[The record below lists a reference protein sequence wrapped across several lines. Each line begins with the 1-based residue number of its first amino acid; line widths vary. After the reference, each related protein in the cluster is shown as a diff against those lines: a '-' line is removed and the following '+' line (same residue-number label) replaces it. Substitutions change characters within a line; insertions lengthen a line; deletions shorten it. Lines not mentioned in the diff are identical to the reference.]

1 MCQGGKFIFKYN
13 WRTHQKDPKQ
23 DSVRMG
29 LNEENYPIKVYQRA
43 DFFYFNE
50 QIFKRHYAP
59 AEKSPQQDIHKREE
73 FCVLAQPRVEGTRK
87 TLRKTKNNKLKY
99 RNLNFKYRNSYL
111 PL

>member
-43 DFFYFNE
+43 DFFFYFNE
-50 QIFKRHYAP
+50 QIFKKDTMLLQRKAHSKTYTR
-59 AEKSPQQDIHKREE
+59 EK
-73 FCVLAQPRVEGTRK
+73 
-87 TLRKTKNNKLKY
+87 
-99 RNLNFKYRNSYL
+99 NFVF
-111 PL
+111 